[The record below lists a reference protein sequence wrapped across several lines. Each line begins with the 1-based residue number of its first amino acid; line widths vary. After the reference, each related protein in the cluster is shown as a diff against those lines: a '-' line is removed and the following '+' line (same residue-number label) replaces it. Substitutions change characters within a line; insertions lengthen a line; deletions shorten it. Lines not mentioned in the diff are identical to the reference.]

1 MVVALALLAA
11 LTVCAGCNLL
21 APPPSALPLAAPAA
35 VPAAAPA
42 AVAAPAAPHVGFLG
56 RAACGLRILIDRI
69 RNRLGM
75 RFPGLE
81 AKPPVTSITD
91 PANAESPTPAVAT
104 AAEVKAEED
113 AAPQKIKAL
122 RYLATVG
129 CTECYPDIE
138 KALLAALDD
147 CTESVRYEAV
157 KAIRKTAGDPC
168 QRCLAT
174 RCCRPEIL
182 KRLQKMAYDMR
193 DECCYQ
199 ESSARVRRLA
209 RLVLSEC
216 NGEVIIEPAAPPEG
230 PSRAPQGEDAA
241 PVGGNTTAP
250 SIVATPAPPAQLTE
264 SAAENPP
271 SASAPAGQDRRTP
284 LATLPDSASD
294 NSPSASQPAGQ
305 GRRTPPEVRFE
316 QVTALRNRFRSAE
329 EASQTLE
336 YVRRAAL
343 GAPVAPPDGFDP
355 KAIVL
360 QRLDWTRPEELPSK
374 AIARMLLSTP
384 PGQPSGVIE
393 DGDGWHVV
401 LVHQRRPEPTR
412 PLGTGARSLG
422 PWTVDWQTQDYN
434 SAYLERKLFSDTPP
448 QPGHSTRRPTRIV
461 KPQAPL
467 PTWPPL
473 TANRPRRLPEPT
485 DLDSF
490 PNAPL
495 PPEFD
500 TTAGTNAGYQII
512 RVNGI
517 LPVEAD
523 HGSQTR

>member
-1 MVVALALLAA
+1 MRARGGTAGALALLAA
-11 LTVCAGCNLL
+11 LAVSAGCNLL
-21 APPPSALPLAAPAA
+21 APPPAALPLAAPAA
-35 VPAAAPA
+35 APAAASA
-42 AVAAPAAPHVGFLG
+42 AVAPAAPHVGCLG
-56 RAACGLRILIDRI
+56 RAACGLRILLDRI

-81 AKPPVTSITD
+81 AKPPVTAITD

-168 QRCLAT
+168 QRCQAT

-209 RLVLSEC
+209 RLVLGEC
-216 NGEVIIEPAAPPEG
+216 NGEMIIEPAAPTEG
-230 PSRAPQGEDAA
+230 PSRAPQGEGAA
-241 PVGGNTTAP
+241 PASGNSSGPSVVAAP
-250 SIVATPAPPAQLTE
+250 TPPRALTE
-264 SAAENPP
+264 SAPEN
-271 SASAPAGQDRRTP
+271 AS
-284 LATLPDSASD
+284 SASD
-294 NSPSASQPAGQ
+294 DG
-305 GRRTPPEVRFE
+305 GRDGGTPLEVRFE
-316 QVTALRNRFRSAE
+316 QVTAPRNRFRSAG
-329 EASQTLE
+329 EARQTLD

-343 GAPVAPPDGFDP
+343 GGPVVPPDGFDP

-360 QRLDWTRPEELPSK
+360 QKLDWTRPEELPSK
-374 AIARMLLSTP
+374 AVARALLSTP
-384 PGQPSGVIE
+384 PGQPSGVVE
-393 DGDGWHVV
+393 DRDGWHVV

-412 PLGTGARSLG
+412 PLGTDARSLG
-422 PWTVDWQTQDYN
+422 PWAVDWQSQN
-434 SAYLERKLFSDTPP
+434 SHSAYLEGKLFSDTPP
-448 QPGHSTRRPTRIV
+448 QPGHATRRPTRIV
-461 KPQAPL
+461 KPQAPT

-473 TANRPRRLPEPT
+473 TDDRPRRLPVPT
-485 DLDSF
+485 GLKTLPS
-490 PNAPL
+490 APL
-495 PPEFD
+495 PPQFD
-500 TTAGTNAGYQII
+500 NTAGTTADNPII
-512 RVNGI
+512 RVQGI
-517 LPVEAD
+517 LPVDGD
-523 HGSQTR
+523 HGSQAR